1 MDDLALSIPLLTTS
15 ATVTSGAAAA
25 KQDARNGVFSSTTP
39 AIICRLLLVILIG
52 TISVWANHEAS
63 KGFKVTIVNN
73 PAVKASPAGR
83 LFHLFYISNDEAT
96 RIILNTSLVVENI
109 LYPNQTKKPV
119 HHVVLQLAAGD
130 DNSSTT
136 KVSVVSTT
144 KGKEPVYLISLSPSI
159 MEESNVKYS
168 VTSAVQRAMAR
179 IWLWDGE
186 SSSAPPW
193 LIDGMA
199 EYIWTM
205 AGFGHRDEETILHL
219 GSNYRQERFCSV
231 LSQVCSKS
239 KMNTTAACDDHREWG
254 KSGGVCR
261 EDDKDPRTVAGALS
275 DLEQRNKGFVQG
287 LNQVL
292 RDGLTWVELTQEQQ
306 WHMSL
311 PSR

>member
-15 ATVTSGAAAA
+15 ATVTSGAAPAPAPA

-39 AIICRLLLVILIG
+39 AIIFRLLLVILIG

-73 PAVKASPAGR
+73 PAVKDSPAGR
-83 LFHLFYISNDEAT
+83 RFHLFYISNDEAT
-96 RIILNTSLVVENI
+96 RIILNTSVAVENI

-130 DNSSTT
+130 ENPSTT
-136 KVSVVSTT
+136 KVSVVSMS

-168 VTSAVQRAMAR
+168 VISAVQRAMAR

-186 SSSAPPW
+186 SSAAPPW

-199 EYIWTM
+199 EYIWTV
-205 AGFGHRDEETILHL
+205 AGFGHRDEETTLHL
-219 GSNYRQERFCSV
+219 GSSFRQERFCSV

-239 KMNTTAACDDHREWG
+239 KMNTSAACDDHQKWA
-254 KSGGVCR
+254 KSGGVCK
-261 EDDKDPRTVAGALS
+261 EDDKDPTTVAGALS
-275 DLEQRNKGFVQG
+275 YFEQRNKGFVQG
-287 LNQVL
+287 LNQIL
-292 RDGLTWVELTQEQQ
+292 RDGWN
-306 WHMSL
+306 
-311 PSR
+311 